1 MASFYNLGGN
11 MENTNE
17 AVVQKKRNPR
27 VHTTHKTEKPFSKKM
42 KGYIKKYGSILLTFI
57 FVFLS
62 TFSFGMYIESKT
74 GYLAD
79 SGALTFL
86 DGKQYESVEFY
97 EISKPQLKRI
107 INQFITQ
114 WFAEDDPE
122 YVNIVTDSFIK
133 LFYKVPEDR
142 QNILYYIALC
152 SVESNFK
159 MSSRSNVGAAGIS
172 QVMWSVWGDVI
183 KKNYGVT
190 KEKLYTSPYDNIYVG
205 YMIWRNY
212 WKKAKYNIKGANS
225 GYLGANSDSYNSKIS
240 ERYSQLVNMIF
251 KELFKNKVKIKTIEK
266 KSE

>member
-1 MASFYNLGGN
+1 MASFNNLGGN

-42 KGYIKKYGSILLTFI
+42 KGYIKKYGSILLAFI

-79 SGALTFL
+79 SGTLTFL

-122 YVNIVTDSFIK
+122 YVNLVTDSFIR
-133 LFYKVPEDR
+133 LFNKVPEDR

-159 MSSRSNVGAAGIS
+159 MSARSSAGAAGIS
-172 QVMWSVWGDVI
+172 QVMYNVWGDVI
-183 KKNYGVT
+183 KKNYGIS
-190 KEKLYTSPYDNIYVG
+190 KESLFISPYENIYAG

-212 WKKAKYNIKGANS
+212 WRKANYSIRGANS
-225 GYLGANSDSYNSKIS
+225 GYLGANSEVYSNKIS
-240 ERYSQLVNMIF
+240 ERHSQLVNSIF
-251 KELFKNKVKIKTIEK
+251 KEVFKQKTKIKTVEIQ
-266 KSE
+266 